1 MGWIKDIFNPKAR
14 LWEEFYRNRWQYD
27 KKVRSTHGVNCTGG
41 CSWEVFVKDGIVTWE
56 YQATDYPLLE
66 PGLPHYEPRGCQRG
80 ITFSSYIYSPL
91 RIKYPYIR
99 GKLLDLWRKA
109 KLIYPDPVTAWESI
123 VENEED
129 RRSYQKAR
137 GKGGLRRSTWED
149 VLEIIAASTI
159 YTAKKYGPDRVIGFT
174 PIPAMS
180 MLSYASGTRF
190 LQLFG
195 GVALSFYDWY
205 ADLPSASPEVWGEK
219 TDVAESADWYNSK
232 YIVAM
237 GSNLNMTRTPD
248 VHFVAEARNNGTKLV
263 VLSPDFSQV
272 SKYADWWLPVKA
284 GEDGAFWMSVDHV
297 ILKECFV
304 DRKVEYFT
312 DYLKRYSDAPFLV
325 EIEEADGSNRAG
337 RFLRADALTRYTGI
351 ENGEWKLLVF
361 DGITME
367 PRMPNGSIGFRWQEK
382 KGQWNLE
389 MKDGAD
395 GSLIDPLISFM
406 ENRDASVMVSF
417 TEFASGQVF
426 KRRVPVRYLQMK
438 KGKVPVT
445 TVFDLLMAQM
455 GVGRGLEGDFPKDYD
470 DAAMPYTPAW
480 QEQFTG
486 IGRETLV
493 RFARE
498 WAVTAEKTKG
508 KCTIIVGSGVN
519 HWFHSNL
526 NYRAGITALILCG
539 CIGVNGGG
547 LNHYT
552 GQEKVATE
560 TSWKSI
566 AFALDWMK
574 PPRLQNTPSF
584 HYVHS
589 DQWRYGSSWD
599 ESNVLG
605 YTHPIDVQ
613 VNAVRMGW
621 LPFYP
626 QFNRNPIDLVR
637 EAEDAGAKSDQEV
650 IEWLVTQL
658 KGRKIRF
665 AVEDPDAPENWP
677 RVWFIWRGNA
687 ILASMKGHEYLLRHY
702 LGTSSNAVADEIVSS
717 SIKEVHCKGP
727 APEGKL
733 DLVIDINFRMDTS
746 ALYSDIVLPAATWYE
761 KDDLNTT
768 DLHSFIHPLSAAVP
782 PCWESKNDWDIFKE
796 IARKTSEL
804 ASVHF
809 PEPVREIVAA
819 PLMHDTPQEISQP
832 RVRDWYRGECEAIPG
847 KTMPK
852 FSVVERDWV
861 NIYNR
866 FISYGQGEK
875 KDGMG
880 EHGIEWR
887 IDDLYDEFLKGV
899 PAESWN
905 GGKYISLSEAR
916 DAANVVLHFAPET
929 NGEIAYRGFK
939 AMEKITGM
947 ALADLADKHRS
958 VRMVFPDLLDQ
969 PRRLLTSPCWSGI
982 TNDGRAYASYC
993 INIERLVPWRTLTGR
1008 QHFYL
1013 DHEGYISC
1021 GENLP
1026 TFKPKIMM
1034 QNSGDLVKSPP
1045 IAKSLLVNYLTPHG
1059 KWHMHTTYYD
1069 NLLMLTLSRG
1079 VEPFWLNTTDA
1090 GEIGIED
1097 NDWVEVYNDHGVVV
1111 TRAAVSARV
1120 PRGVG
1125 LFYHAP
1131 ERSISFPKSPTRNM
1145 KRGGGTNSLTRIRLK
1160 PSLMIGGYAQ
1170 FSYAF
1175 NYWGPPGPD
1184 RDTYAYVH
1192 KLEGKP
1198 VF

>member
-1 MGWIKDIFNPKAR
+1 MGWIKDVFDPKAR
-14 LWEEFYRNRWQYD
+14 LWEEFYRSRWQYD

-41 CSWEVFVKDGIVTWE
+41 CSWEVYVKDGIITWE
-56 YQATDYPLLE
+56 MQETDYPLLE

-80 ITFSSYIYSPL
+80 ITFSWYIYSPL

-99 GKLLDLWRKA
+99 GVLLDLWRKA
-109 KLIYPDPVTAWESI
+109 KSIHTDTVAAWESV
-123 VENEED
+123 VENEES

-137 GKGGLRRSTWED
+137 GKGGLRRTTWEEA
-149 VLEIIAASTI
+149 LEIIAASTI

-205 ADLPSASPEVWGEK
+205 ADLPPASPEVWGEK

-237 GSNLNMTRTPD
+237 GANLSMTRTPD

-272 SKYADWWLPVKA
+272 SKYADWWLPVTA
-284 GEDGAFWMSVDHV
+284 GHDGAFWMAVDHV
-297 ILKECFV
+297 ILKEFFV
-304 DRKVEYFT
+304 DRQVQYFS

-325 EIEEADGSNRAG
+325 EIEGGEGSLRAG
-337 RFLRADALTRYTGI
+337 RFLRANTLSRYRDA

-361 DGITME
+361 DGKAKE
-367 PRMPNGSIGFRWQEK
+367 PRMPNGSVGFRWQER

-395 GSLIDPLISFM
+395 DTIIQPLLSLFED
-406 ENRDASVMVSF
+406 RDAAVSINF
-417 TEFASGQVF
+417 TEFASGRTF
-426 KRRVPVRYLQMK
+426 KRAVPVKYLQTE
-438 KGKVPVT
+438 KGRVLVA

-455 GVGRGLEGDFPKDYD
+455 GVGRGLEGDFAEDYN
-470 DAAMPYTPAW
+470 DAERPYTPAW

-486 IGRETLV
+486 VSRDTLV
-493 RFARE
+493 CFARE

-519 HWFHSNL
+519 HWYHSNL

-539 CIGVNGGG
+539 CVGVNGGG
-547 LNHYT
+547 MNHYT
-552 GQEKVATE
+552 GQEKVAPE
-560 TSWKSI
+560 ASWKSI
-566 AFALDWMK
+566 AFALDWIK

-589 DQWRYGSSWD
+589 DQWRYAEPENGIK
-599 ESNVLG
+599 VLE
-605 YTHPIDVQ
+605 YMHPMDVL

-637 EAEDAGAKSDQEV
+637 EAEESGAKSEQEI
-650 IEWLVTQL
+650 IEWLVLQL
-658 KGRKIRF
+658 KDKKIRF

-677 RVWFIWRGNA
+677 RVWYIWRGNA
-687 ILASMKGHEYLLRHY
+687 ILASMKGHEYVLKHY
-702 LGTSSNAVADEIVSS
+702 LGTSTNAVADEIVSA
-717 SIKEVHCKGP
+717 SIKEVHSKGS

-746 ALYSDIVLPAATWYE
+746 ALFSDIILPAATWYE

-782 PCWESKNDWDIFKE
+782 PCWEAKNDWDIFKE
-796 IARKTSEL
+796 IALKISQLAPAHFSEP
-804 ASVHF
+804 F
-809 PEPVREIVAA
+809 REIVAT
-819 PLMHDTPQEISQP
+819 PLMHDTRQEISQP
-832 RVRDWYRGECEAIPG
+832 QVKDWHKDKCQAIPG

-852 FSVVERDWV
+852 FSVVERDYT
-861 NIYNR
+861 NLFKQ
-866 FISYGQGEK
+866 FISYGHKEK
-875 KDGMG
+875 EEGMG
-880 EHGIEWR
+880 ERGIQWK
-887 IDDLYDEFLKGV
+887 IGDMYDEFMKGV
-899 PAESWN
+899 PVEQW
-905 GGKYISLSEAR
+905 GGERYPSLSEAR
-916 DAANVVLHFAPET
+916 DAANVILHFAPET

-939 AMEKITGM
+939 ALEEITGM
-947 ALADLADKHRS
+947 PLSDLAERQRS
-958 VRMVFPDLLDQ
+958 VRTIFPDLLDQ
-969 PRRLLTSPCWSGI
+969 PKRILTSPCWSGI
-982 TNDGRAYASYC
+982 TNGGRAYAPYC
-993 INIERLVPWRTLTGR
+993 INVERLMPWRTLTGR

-1013 DHEGYISC
+1013 DHEGYISF

-1026 TFKPKIMM
+1026 TFKSRVLL
-1034 QNSGDLVKSPP
+1034 QNSGDIGKSTA
-1045 IAKSLLVNYLTPHG
+1045 IEKSLVLNFLTPHG

-1079 VEPFWLNTTDA
+1079 VEPFWLNSKDA
-1090 GEIGIED
+1090 EDIGVKD
-1097 NDWVEVYNDHGVVV
+1097 NDWVEVYNDNGVVV
-1111 TRAAVSARV
+1111 TRAVVSART
-1120 PRGVG
+1120 PAGVG
-1125 LFYHAP
+1125 IFYHAP
-1131 ERSISFPKSPTRNM
+1131 ERTISFPKSPLRNM

-1160 PSLMIGGYAQ
+1160 PVLMVGGYAQ

-1175 NYWGPPGPD
+1175 NYWGPIGPD

-1192 KLEGKP
+1192 KLDGKP